1 MVLVLATI
9 PGVLVGYF
17 LEEKAETIFRSPLLV
32 AFTLGFVGLVL
43 YLVDRFSKHKKE
55 IRGITWKDSL
65 LIGVSQALAIIPG
78 VSRSGATITT
88 ALALGLSRVSA
99 ARFSFLLS
107 TPIIFGA
114 TVLKL
119 PELLKGGFTSEMIV
133 GIFVSAVSGF
143 LAIKYLIKLVEKTG
157 YQLFFWYRLLLALV
171 IVIIYFVK

>member
-1 MVLVLATI
+1 
-9 PGVLVGYF
+9 
-17 LEEKAETIFRSPLLV
+17 
-32 AFTLGFVGLVL
+32 
-43 YLVDRFSKHKKE
+43 
-55 IRGITWKDSL
+55 
-65 LIGVSQALAIIPG
+65 
-78 VSRSGATITT
+78 
-88 ALALGLSRVSA
+88 LALGLSRVSA

-119 PELLKGGFTSEMIV
+119 PELLKGGFTPEMIV

-143 LAIKYLIKLVEKTG
+143 LAIKYLIKLVEKTS